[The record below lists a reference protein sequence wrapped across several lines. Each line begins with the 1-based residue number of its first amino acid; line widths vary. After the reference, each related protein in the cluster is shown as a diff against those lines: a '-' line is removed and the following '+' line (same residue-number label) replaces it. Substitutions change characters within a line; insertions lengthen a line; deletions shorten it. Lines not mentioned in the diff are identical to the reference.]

1 MERFWSK
8 ATKGEGCWLWAAAV
22 GNPPRG
28 EPYGQFWWRRR
39 MTPAHRVAWEL
50 TNGPI
55 PAGMKVL
62 HRCDATRCVRPD
74 HLFLGTQADNI
85 ADMDA
90 KGRRVVVR
98 GTRHGRA
105 ALSEA
110 DIASIRERRR
120 SGETVSSLARAM
132 GVARK
137 TISRAAVGVVLCALI
152 SCSPSVGSSDMKP
165 RPPTPVAFPSAGG
178 SFRDPDFG
186 TAVYRLTDKSHGRR
200 CVHAYS
206 YWQPWNANQTRL
218 LLACDDVPLLY
229 SWDAQLGRARRL
241 GELAVPIQFEG
252 ASWSK
257 DFPSTIYALD
267 ERGPQLVRLNVD
279 TGAVTVLRD
288 FGAELAGLQLRQLS
302 MSEGG
307 GTAAFRAGGGAVAWS
322 RADDHLFRFPL
333 DDPVNEVQLEKG
345 GAFAVVHLESGA
357 AILWDYRRGRLEP
370 LSLPT
375 GHWDIGRTRM
385 VNGDGVLTGVQVRDR
400 VAPTFGRN
408 VLQYRRPD
416 GKLNWRIAEHTS
428 LRSDSEAWIVV
439 STYAGD
445 KTWAAFED
453 EIVLVRPDGSGFL
466 RLAHTFSCECATSS
480 AARYWTQPRATISRD
495 GRWVLWTSDLGSA
508 TRTDV
513 LVVRVP

>member
-1 MERFWSK
+1 MRNLLML
-8 ATKGEGCWLWAAAV
+8 ALAA
-22 GNPPRG
+22 
-28 EPYGQFWWRRR
+28 
-39 MTPAHRVAWEL
+39 
-50 TNGPI
+50 
-55 PAGMKVL
+55 
-62 HRCDATRCVRPD
+62 C
-74 HLFLGTQADNI
+74 QA
-85 ADMDA
+85 A
-90 KGRRVVVR
+90 
-98 GTRHGRA
+98 
-105 ALSEA
+105 
-110 DIASIRERRR
+110 
-120 SGETVSSLARAM
+120 
-132 GVARK
+132 
-137 TISRAAVGVVLCALI
+137 
-152 SCSPSVGSSDMKP
+152 PVGSTGLES
-165 RPPTPVAFPSAGG
+165 RPPKPVAFPAAGG
-178 SFRDPDFG
+178 SFRDPVFG
-186 TAVYRLTDKSHGRR
+186 ATVIRLTDQVHGRR
-200 CVHAYS
+200 CVHYYS
-206 YWQPWNANQTRL
+206 YAQPWNADETRL
-218 LLACDDVPLLY
+218 LLACDDVPLVY
-229 SWDAQLGRARRL
+229 SFDAQLGRARRL

-257 DFPSTIYALD
+257 DFPATLYALD
-267 ERGPQLVRLNVD
+267 RRGPQLVRLNVD

-307 GTAAFRAGGGAVAWS
+307 GTAAFRVGLTAAAVWA
-322 RADDHLFRFPL
+322 RADDQLFRFPL

-370 LSLPT
+370 LAIPT
-375 GHWDIGRTRM
+375 GHWDLGRRYI
-385 VNGDGVLTGVQVRDR
+385 VNGDGVLTGAQVRDR
-400 VAPTFGRN
+400 AAPTFGHN

-428 LRSDSEAWIVV
+428 LRSDDERWIVV